1 LSWENPIEK
10 FAYHMFDEMSKWE
23 LCFVLLGSAL
33 LYSVVVNEVM
43 VLSFLGI
50 QNDVFWVAD
59 GDKSIFEAAC

>member
-1 LSWENPIEK
+1 VRTV
-10 FAYHMFDEMSKWE
+10 F
-23 LCFVLLGSAL
+23 CLLGSAL

-59 GDKSIFEAAC
+59 GDKSIFEAACSHNSRKVSAFYKLLC